1 MRVIQAYIQGA
12 KHKSENRPCEDRTY
26 ALSKNYV
33 DVIALADG
41 AGSAKYSHSANG
53 AECVTKT
60 ICEFFCNNFDKFYE
74 KSDVEELKNVIV
86 AVCQHSLL
94 ELATEMELDDI
105 SRLSSTLLCVAVK
118 NEKAIIC
125 HIGDG
130 VIGKLTTTGIQ
141 VVSLPENGEFI
152 GTTYFV
158 ASPNAQSHMSII
170 KESTE
175 DVVSYFMMSDGTQ
188 EYVFSKSSGS
198 FSGAA
203 KKMALMP
210 FETDGQKKLVD
221 IIQKYMIEKDVKS
234 DDCSFICLAVKSSY
248 DIPVNIDSKDK
259 DTINHHGEDVVINHK
274 TMIEDEF
281 FKIKKISNSS
291 KLLLEKKGKLLIIL
305 SIIMAVIIVFTIG
318 ISRKNAK
325 KPTETTTKNTVTET
339 KKKEK
344 TTSKDVVIDCDKNSV
359 SKENGKSENKEVVEK
374 ITENKQKP
382 DASST
387 VNVTEKT
394 TKEKV
399 NENE

>member
-1 MRVIQAYIQGA
+1 
-12 KHKSENRPCEDRTY
+12 
-26 ALSKNYV
+26 
-33 DVIALADG
+33 
-41 AGSAKYSHSANG
+41 
-53 AECVTKT
+53 
-60 ICEFFCNNFDKFYE
+60 
-74 KSDVEELKNVIV
+74 
-86 AVCQHSLL
+86 
-94 ELATEMELDDI
+94 
-105 SRLSSTLLCVAVK
+105 
-118 NEKAIIC
+118 
-125 HIGDG
+125 
-130 VIGKLTTTGIQ
+130 
-141 VVSLPENGEFI
+141 
-152 GTTYFV
+152 
-158 ASPNAQSHMSII
+158 MSII

-259 DTINHHGEDVVINHK
+259 DIINHHGEDVVINHK

-291 KLLLEKKGKLLIIL
+291 KLLLEQKGKLLIIL

-359 SKENGKSENKEVVEK
+359 SKENGKSENKKVVEK
-374 ITENKQKP
+374 ATENKQKP
-382 DASST
+382 EVSSM
-387 VNVTEKT
+387 VDVTEKT
-394 TKEKV
+394 TKEKG

>member
-26 ALSKNYV
+26 ALSKNDV
-33 DVIALADG
+33 NVIALADG

-86 AVCQHSLL
+86 AVCQHSLS
-94 ELATEMELDDI
+94 ELATELELDDI

-130 VIGKLTTTGIQ
+130 VIGKLTSTGIQ
-141 VVSLPENGEFI
+141 TVSTPDNGEFV
-152 GTTYFV
+152 GTTYFITS
-158 ASPNAQSHMSII
+158 ANAQSHMTII
-170 KESTE
+170 KEKSD
-175 DVVSYFMMSDGTQ
+175 DVISYFMMSDGTQ
-188 EYVFSKSSGS
+188 EYIYDKGS
-198 FSGAA
+198 RCFSGAA
-203 KKMALMP
+203 KKMALMSL
-210 FETDGQKKLVD
+210 EDGGQDKLVG
-221 IIQKYMIEKDVKS
+221 IMKKYMVDKDPKS
-234 DDCSFICLAVKSSY
+234 DDCSFICLTLNTNSILQTVSNADVKITERYS
-248 DIPVNIDSKDK
+248 
-259 DTINHHGEDVVINHK
+259 EDVVVSQKSSSENTQGETNEYI
-274 TMIEDEF
+274 EF
-281 FKIKKISNSS
+281 FKRIFKDKTRWIVIVSV
-291 KLLLEKKGKLLIIL
+291 
-305 SIIMAVIIVFTIG
+305 IMVLVIAVTVG
-318 ISRKNAK
+318 MSRKKQK
-325 KPTETTTKNTVTET
+325 KPNETTKTTIAEIKTE
-339 KKKEK
+339 EK